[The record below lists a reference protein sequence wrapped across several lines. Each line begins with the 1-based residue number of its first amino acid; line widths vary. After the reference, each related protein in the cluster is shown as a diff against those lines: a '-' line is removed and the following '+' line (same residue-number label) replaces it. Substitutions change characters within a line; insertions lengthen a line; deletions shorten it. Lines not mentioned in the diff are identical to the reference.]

1 MRWTRGLSCH
11 MSKLLAFGAL
21 WWLFGNPFIA
31 ILVLLIIFYF
41 LERRYIGLS
50 PSLIRPLKRRSAIS
64 RWRRHIHMSPHDV
77 SAKSELARLLIERK
91 SYTEAR
97 DILQDIESRME
108 HSAEFWSDL
117 GACELALGRLEE
129 GESAMLRAIEI
140 SPRVK
145 YGQPY
150 LRLAEAYSRTNP
162 EKAIAC
168 LQQFKAVNSS
178 SCEAYYRLG
187 SIYISLGRTDDAA
200 NAYRECTQLYRALPR
215 YMKRH
220 ERKWAIRA
228 YLRSN
233 RSKR

>member
-1 MRWTRGLSCH
+1 

-31 ILVLLIIFYF
+31 ILVLLAIFYV

-50 PSLIRPLKRRSAIS
+50 PSLVRPLKRRSAIG
-64 RWRRHIHMSPHDV
+64 RWRRHIQMSPHDV

-91 SYTEAR
+91 SYKEAR
-97 DILQDIESRME
+97 DILQSIETQME
-108 HSAEFWSDL
+108 HSAEYWSDL
-117 GACELALGRLEE
+117 GTCELALGRTEE
-129 GESAMLRAIEI
+129 GERAMAQAMAI

-150 LRLAEAYSRTNP
+150 LRLAESFAKEKP
-162 EKAIAC
+162 EKAIGY
-168 LQQFKAVNSS
+168 LERFKTVNSS

-187 SIYISLGRTDDAA
+187 VIYGALGRAEDAA
-200 NAYRECTQLYRALPR
+200 AAFRECGQLYRTLPR

-220 ERKWAIRA
+220 ERKWAIRS
-228 YLRSN
+228 LMRG
-233 RSKR
+233 RRT